1 MEIKDNIF
9 LRQFEINIDKQLLS
23 LEYSLQERKIFLTK
37 LNIPDGISL
46 DKATE
51 FLRNILDQLGEQ
63 KIKVVPTAPKVAS
76 FFRKNPTYKEM
87 LPPGIVI

>member
-1 MEIKDNIF
+1 MEIKDNTF
-9 LRQFEINIDKQLLS
+9 LRQFEISVDKQLLS

-37 LNIPDGISL
+37 LNVPEGISFE
-46 DKATE
+46 KTSE
-51 FLRNILDQLGEQ
+51 FVKKILDQLGEK

-76 FFRKNPTYKEM
+76 FFRKNPRYKEM

>member
-1 MEIKDNIF
+1 MKIKDNTF
-9 LRQFEINIDKQLLS
+9 LRQFEIIIDRQLLS

-37 LNIPDGISL
+37 LNIPEDISI
-46 DKATE
+46 DKVTE
-51 FLRNILDQLGEQ
+51 FLKNILDTLGEQ

-76 FFRKNPTYKEM
+76 FFRKNPSYKEM